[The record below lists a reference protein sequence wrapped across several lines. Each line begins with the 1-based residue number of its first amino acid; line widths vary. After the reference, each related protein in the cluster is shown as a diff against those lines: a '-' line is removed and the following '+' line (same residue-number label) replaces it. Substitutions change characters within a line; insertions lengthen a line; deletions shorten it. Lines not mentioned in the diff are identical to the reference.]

1 MAVLDLPTFTE
12 PAPTIGPRLT
22 FDPIELNSAMQNS
35 EHALSNTLW
44 KEPSWIFFTR
54 KGTDVTAPILTLIA
68 AEKCGLTKKDG
79 GNDFLK
85 VSVLDILENVND
97 TLESRGKKPVTVGSV
112 LSNLHKVVRYLQAA
126 FGICLIINRQDETGM
141 TVKIRN
147 GVETQETINKYM
159 EKALKPLIK
168 VAKQVDH
175 AISIGYPVESLT
187 GDEQEACKLLASSS
201 K

>member
-1 MAVLDLPTFTE
+1 M
-12 PAPTIGPRLT
+12 
-22 FDPIELNSAMQNS
+22 
-35 EHALSNTLW
+35 
-44 KEPSWIFFTR
+44 
-54 KGTDVTAPILTLIA
+54 
-68 AEKCGLTKKDG
+68 
-79 GNDFLK
+79 
-85 VSVLDILENVND
+85 
-97 TLESRGKKPVTVGSV
+97 
-112 LSNLHKVVRYLQAA
+112 HKVVRYLQAA

-187 GDEQEACKLLASSS
+187 GDEQQACKLLASSS